1 MGLRFRHLRFGQGFT
16 PLMGRGIIIISNPQ
30 GEAQVAVLPMRRL
43 PDPVLRQQARPV
55 QRVDDALRRL
65 IQDMVDTMRAARG
78 VGLAANQVGVLQQ
91 VAVIEIPEEGFVRV
105 LINPRVV
112 AREGVREVEEGCLS
126 VPGYRG
132 LVYRSVRVVVK
143 AQDERGKAVRIVAS
157 DNLLAQALEHEID
170 HLNGILYL
178 DRLVRR
184 DAVWRLPEAEEAP
197 APPPPRPR
205 A

>member
-1 MGLRFRHLRFGQGFT
+1 
-16 PLMGRGIIIISNPQ
+16 
-30 GEAQVAVLPMRRL
+30 MRRL

>member
-16 PLMGRGIIIISNPQ
+16 PLMGWGIIIISNPQ
-30 GEAQVAVLPMRRL
+30 GEAQVAVLPIRRL

>member
-16 PLMGRGIIIISNPQ
+16 PLMGWGIIIISNPQ